1 MLRSEKLNK
10 LSSKQLLRNQK
21 YPKKIIDTDFE
32 KLSKIPI
39 EILRAEK
46 KRIKNLQ
53 FYRRFLSNL
62 NNNNIFLTIKIPS
75 KISKILNNGSCFY
88 GL

>member
-1 MLRSEKLNK
+1 MAIYIIVENAKIRKLNK

-53 FYRRFLSNL
+53 LIL
-62 NNNNIFLTIKIPS
+62 PL
-75 KISKILNNGSCFY
+75 ISF
-88 GL
+88 

>member
-53 FYRRFLSNL
+53 FYR
-62 NNNNIFLTIKIPS
+62 
-75 KISKILNNGSCFY
+75 
-88 GL
+88 